1 MFYLYVNLLNVRFFK
16 AMLVYQRVRPPVS
29 EFLLLQASFWRGRCA
44 SGWSLK
50 LACQGGAALGG
61 FGPFN
66 ENVSFSGDN
75 MILVYIYIHYIY
87 IHYTYIHYIY
97 IYIIYIHYI
106 YTLYI
111 YTLYIY
117 IIYIHY
123 IYTLYIYYIY
133 TCTLYIY
140 AIYILYIH
148 AHYIYMQYIYIYTP
162 YIYTR
167 NYIYIWLFNVY
178 RCLFGGFNFVDA
190 YRGFSWCGCWGD
202 LNDWSWGSLLYKRC
216 QAWIGAH
223 EKNMPGTLPDVKS
236 PIWGG
241 PSHFKSGYP
250 MQEWIITMFAPHL

>member
-75 MILVYIYIHYIY
+75 MILVYIYIYIIY

-97 IYIIYIHYI
+97 TLYIYIIIYIYIHYI
-106 YTLYI
+106 FTLYI

-123 IYTLYIYYIY
+123 IYTLYIYI
-133 TCTLYIY
+133 I
-140 AIYILYIH
+140 YIH

-162 YIYTR
+162 YIY
-167 NYIYIWLFNVY
+167 IY
-178 RCLFGGFNFVDA
+178 
-190 YRGFSWCGCWGD
+190 
-202 LNDWSWGSLLYKRC
+202 
-216 QAWIGAH
+216 
-223 EKNMPGTLPDVKS
+223 T
-236 PIWGG
+236 
-241 PSHFKSGYP
+241 
-250 MQEWIITMFAPHL
+250 